1 MVYTSARGDLAMLE
15 FEEVRPILLKILKTL
30 DAKRYLLIPQEN
42 GGYPKT
48 MMGDKKLRVQHL
60 EDLAGNHLFDDHPYL
75 FGISRR
81 EAQMV
86 RSYLQTNTAHQKML
100 NEMYEA
106 FTLLEGEDEKY
117 LAQVSFNGYAR
128 KTDSI
133 S

>member
-1 MVYTSARGDLAMLE
+1 MIHMPE
-15 FEEVRPILLKILKTL
+15 FEEVKPILLKILKTL

-48 MMGDKKLRVQHL
+48 MMGDTKLRVQHL

-75 FGISRR
+75 FGISKR

-86 RSYLQTNTAHQKML
+86 RSYLQTNTVHQKML

-106 FTLLEGEDEKY
+106 FSLLEGEDEKY
-117 LAQVSFNGYAR
+117 LAQVSFNGYPR
-128 KTDSI
+128 KGSVT
-133 S
+133 

>member
-1 MVYTSARGDLAMLE
+1 MPE
-15 FEEVRPILLKILKTL
+15 FEEVKPILLKILKTL
-30 DAKRYLLIPQEN
+30 DVKRYLLISKEN

-48 MMGDKKLRVQHL
+48 MLMDKKLRVQHL

-75 FGISRR
+75 FGISKR

-86 RSYLQTNTAHQKML
+86 RSYLQMNTAHQKML

-106 FTLLEGEDEKY
+106 FSLLEGEDEKY
-117 LAQVSFNGYAR
+117 LEHVSFNGYPR
-128 KTDSI
+128 KVDSI